1 MSYSKTQWVNGQE
14 PPINASNLNKIE
26 TGISNNDSA
35 IANLQ
40 GGMKFKG
47 TTTVIPTSP
56 KIGDV
61 YQAAVANIISHN
73 KPGDLLVYTDTNSW
87 HVIPSGDE
95 ANGTVTE
102 IYQGEGIIVNNG
114 DSLRETGNIKL
125 DTDYIATD
133 DRNGLMPSAHF
144 RKLRTLANIAVTGS
158 WNDLKDIAESA
169 IRPIWDDV
177 DDRPGQNPRKS
188 VVSQYGI
195 KNLLETKS
203 NVIHEHLIDDIKA
216 SETPGG
222 PTYPLANFL
231 ATKVEGGREVLVK
244 AADENHTHG
253 IITKNG
259 YASDGNGYSKNG
271 ILTTDNAGKI
281 ICASTLPSTITRGY
295 QFYNSDGTAS
305 IDISDLNSRITDNTT
320 RLDALVIPSDQ
331 SGNVTDLTSRVAVL
345 EQQMITANNKLA
357 KLKFAATG
365 SEANGVHRFVLKI
378 PANSSINKI
387 GDDAIKLARSSELK
401 NDTKWPVA
409 IRGWNF
415 SNRPNDKGG
424 YDGKNC
430 SYCTIYAIYF
440 SSKTNSSGGKDYYVN
455 LQMRNYASTEALVWL
470 TLYILWK
477 EL

>member
-35 IANLQ
+35 ITNLQ

-47 TTTVIPTSP
+47 TTTVIPASP
-56 KIGDV
+56 KVGDV

-158 WNDLKDIAESA
+158 WNDLQDIAESA

-177 DDRPGQNPRKS
+177 DDRPGQNPRKA

-259 YASDGNGYSKNG
+259 YASDGNGYSRNS

-281 ICASTLPSTITRGY
+281 ICTSTLPSTITRGY

-305 IDISDLNSRITDNTT
+305 IDISDLNSRITANYDEIQNLKDTKADT
-320 RLDALVIPSDQ
+320 SAIPTVPDPVDL
-331 SGNVTDLTSRVAVL
+331 SGINS
-345 EQQMITANNKLA
+345 KLA
-357 KLKFAATG
+357 KLKFATTG
-365 SEANGVHRFVLKI
+365 SEANDVHRFEFTI
-378 PANSSINKI
+378 PANSILSKV
-387 GDDAIKLARSSELK
+387 GDDALKLGRRSEL
-401 NDTKWPVA
+401 NNATKYPIA
-409 IRGWNF
+409 IRGWNI
-415 SNRPNDKGG
+415 SNRPNGSGG
-424 YDGKNC
+424 YDGKNGQ
-430 SYCTIYAIYF
+430 YCNIFAIYF
-440 SSKTNSSGGKDYYVN
+440 SSKTNSSGGKDYYAN
-455 LQMRNYASTEALVWL
+455 IQMRNNASTSAVIWL